1 MVRNIVLWVQLNS
14 WAACKKSYSLPACW
28 VRPFIPVCIS
38 GFLFLEG
45 MKQVSHTNPFF
56 LRAQET
62 NSLAHKVTGH
72 WLGVTCKRIFLV
84 PSSGMRNNFLSNP
97 WPYLFMAG
105 VFFWPAES
113 LSQDK
118 YLILFER
125 SPSKLV
131 ENPALGFSVDLKVK
145 PWFDVSWWVVLEYLV
160 LLSALSP
167 FKNECSKWAY
177 RCPKQF
183 GFKGR
188 INFLFILKSSS

>member
-1 MVRNIVLWVQLNS
+1 MVRSIVLWVQLNS

-72 WLGVTCKRIFLV
+72 WLEVTCKRIFLV

-125 SPSKLV
+125 SPSLLV
-131 ENPALGFSVDLKVK
+131 ENPARGFPVDL
-145 PWFDVSWWVVLEYLV
+145 
-160 LLSALSP
+160 SP
-167 FKNECSKWAY
+167 
-177 RCPKQF
+177 
-183 GFKGR
+183 GLM
-188 INFLFILKSSS
+188 FLGEWCWNI